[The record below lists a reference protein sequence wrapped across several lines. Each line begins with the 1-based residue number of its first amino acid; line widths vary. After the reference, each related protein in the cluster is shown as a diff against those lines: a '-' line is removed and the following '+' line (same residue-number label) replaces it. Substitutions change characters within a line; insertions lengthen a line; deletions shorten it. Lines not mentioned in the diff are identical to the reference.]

1 MSRLLHEVTN
11 SLVGKPVKEV
21 EAAVCH
27 VQTRYR
33 PLRKVMS
40 FQGPSCD
47 ALTGKH
53 MLINVPEGFFLSS
66 SLLSKC
72 PLPKYLEWCRSVG
85 VLAIAGTLKLGMVLV
100 ILIVLVLAL
109 FDFRCLILL

>member
-1 MSRLLHEVTN
+1 MFHLFAQVTHLLA
-11 SLVGKPVKEV
+11 GQAVKKV

-47 ALTGKH
+47 ALTGKL
-53 MLINVPEGFFLSS
+53 MLINVPEGIFCHLHCYRNVRCQSTWS
-66 SLLSKC
+66 G
-72 PLPKYLEWCRSVG
+72 VG
-85 VLAIAGTLKLGMVLV
+85 QLV
-100 ILIVLVLAL
+100 CSRLQV
-109 FDFRCLILL
+109 R

>member
-53 MLINVPEGFFLSS
+53 MLVCVSEGKFCHLHCYRNVRCQRTWSG
-66 SLLSKC
+66 
-72 PLPKYLEWCRSVG
+72 VG
-85 VLAIAGTLKLGMVLV
+85 QLV
-100 ILIVLVLAL
+100 CSRLQV
-109 FDFRCLILL
+109 R